1 MSGRCSLSRAK
12 NSMSGKILVH
22 ICCGPC
28 SVYTL
33 KTLKERGY
41 EVMGYYYNPNIHP
54 LKEYLRR
61 ADSMNRAAEILGI
74 RVISGHREYSP
85 EKFLRQMVFR
95 EEQRCTLCYQ
105 SRLERTRNM
114 ALKGGFDFFT
124 STLLFS
130 KRQKHELVKSV
141 GQSLSRKK
149 SAFFYEDFRQG
160 WGKGRAMAREMGLYE
175 QNYCGCV
182 YSEFER
188 FRRELA
194 HPSPSAAE

>member
-1 MSGRCSLSRAK
+1 
-12 NSMSGKILVH
+12 MSGKILVH

-28 SVYTL
+28 AVYPL

-41 EVMGYYYNPNIHP
+41 EVMGFYYNPNIHP

-61 ADSMNRAAEILGI
+61 ADSVNKAAEILGI
-74 RVISGHREYSP
+74 RVISGHRDYNP

-95 EEQRCTLCYQ
+95 EEQRCSLCYQ

-114 ALKGGFDFFT
+114 ALKGGFDFFS

-130 KRQKHELVKSV
+130 KRQKHALVKSV
-141 GQSLSRKK
+141 GESLSRKK

-160 WGKGRAMAREMGLYE
+160 WGKGSEMALEMGLYQ
-175 QNYCGCV
+175 QNYCGCI

-194 HPSPSAAE
+194 HP